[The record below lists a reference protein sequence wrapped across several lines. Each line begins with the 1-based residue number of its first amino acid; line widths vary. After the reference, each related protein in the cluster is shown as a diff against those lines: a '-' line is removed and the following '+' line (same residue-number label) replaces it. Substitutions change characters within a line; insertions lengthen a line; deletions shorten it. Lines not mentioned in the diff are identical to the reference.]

1 MLPKKNRL
9 TKKNDFDRVFK
20 KGISVF
26 DYILG
31 IKILK
36 NNLPDSRFG
45 IIVSNKISKKANER
59 NKIKRQIRECL
70 KKINPNFSLKWVKKS
85 HLFRA
90 NYAQPVF
97 PTNYSEQL
105 KDINKTKNKIWFA
118 NMSMVY
124 PYDRGTNYAIEIGKE
139 VAISALRNN

>member
-70 KKINPNFSLKWVKKS
+70 KKINPKIILPIDCVIITLAPIKNSKFIEMEKTIKV
-85 HLFRA
+85 
-90 NYAQPVF
+90 VF
-97 PTNYSEQL
+97 NRL
-105 KDINKTKNKIWFA
+105 NNKIK
-118 NMSMVY
+118 
-124 PYDRGTNYAIEIGKE
+124 IQ
-139 VAISALRNN
+139 